1 MLVAAKIFRQ
11 EFFKEINRMLTIH
24 KRTTVIIIALP
35 IIYTSLFG
43 ALFYKNSL
51 TEVPIIICNYDDG
64 AYGRKIIKDL
74 QSTPDISILEKI
86 TNDTD
91 IKEKML
97 HKNAAGA
104 VIIPA
109 DFSKNII
116 TGKSSTIEVVINNA
130 NTVMGNTATKAI
142 QQVLSTNEAEF
153 TVRQR
158 LSRGWDAGMAGGG
171 LTLNT
176 RIIGNPTGGYE
187 DFFLLALVLHAMQIG
202 CVFSIAPSL
211 SLEKKRRGQ
220 KLFRHAKEC
229 LAAKLSAY
237 TLLAGSVSG
246 FCLIICLN
254 LFSLNSKG
262 NFLPVLIIIS
272 LFISAVVAFA
282 LFVGSWTNK
291 ADKAITNALFYIMPS
306 MLFTGAVW
314 PLYSMDSISY
324 FISRILPITYAA
336 GDLRSFMLLGESAG
350 WEMHSLILGCFTV
363 FFYLLANAGLQY
375 KVRSR
380 EKC

>member
-1 MLVAAKIFRQ
+1 
-11 EFFKEINRMLTIH
+11 MLTVH
-24 KRTTVIIIALP
+24 KRTTVILAALP
-35 IIYTSLFG
+35 ILYTLLFG

-51 TEVPIIICNYDDG
+51 TEVPVIICNYDDG
-64 AYGRKIIKDL
+64 IYGRKIIKDL
-74 QSTPDISILEKI
+74 KTAPDICVQEEI
-86 TNDTD
+86 TKDND

-97 HKNAAGA
+97 QKNATGA

-109 DFSKNII
+109 DFSKNVM

-130 NTVMGNTATKAI
+130 NTVMGNTAAKAI
-142 QQVLSTNEAEF
+142 QQVIGANEAEF
-153 TVRQR
+153 AAKQR
-158 LSRGWDAGMAGGG
+158 LSRGWDAGMAGGY
-171 LTLNT
+171 LNLNT

-187 DFFLLALVLHAMQIG
+187 DFFLLALVLNAMQIG
-202 CVFSIAPSL
+202 CVFSIAPSV

-229 LAAKLSAY
+229 LAAKLLAY

-246 FCLIICLN
+246 ICLIICLN
-254 LFSLNSKG
+254 LFCLNSKG
-262 NFLPVLIIIS
+262 NFLSVCLIVS
-272 LFISAVVAFA
+272 LFLSAIVAFA

-306 MLFTGAVW
+306 MLFTGAIW

-324 FISRILPITYAA
+324 LISRFLPITYAA
-336 GDLRSFMLLGESAG
+336 SDLRSFMLLGESAG
-350 WEMHSLILGCFTV
+350 WELHGLILGCFTV
-363 FFYLLANAGLQY
+363 FFYLLASAGLQY
-375 KVRSR
+375 QLRSR